1 MYTAVAAVVLHYID
15 ERHACEYKKR
25 DRVALNSFRPGRR
38 SEREA
43 GRPPIVRTAN
53 WILKS

>member
-1 MYTAVAAVVLHYID
+1 MYTAVVVLHYID
-15 ERHACEYKKR
+15 EQHARVYQKR
-25 DRVALNSFRPGRR
+25 DMAALNSFRPGRR
-38 SEREA
+38 AGREA